1 MEIIITSLSE
11 LRLELN
17 RTLGRVVS
25 LSTSR
30 TGSPALH
37 KWKLFLI
44 YILVILVT
52 SAVHYETLR
61 EKDIVKY
68 KNYPP
73 GCEESFL

>member
-1 MEIIITSLSE
+1 MEIIITVLSE

-17 RTLGRVVS
+17 RTLGGVVL

-30 TGSPALH
+30 MGSPALH

-61 EKDIVKY
+61 EKDVVKY
-68 KNYPP
+68 KSYPP